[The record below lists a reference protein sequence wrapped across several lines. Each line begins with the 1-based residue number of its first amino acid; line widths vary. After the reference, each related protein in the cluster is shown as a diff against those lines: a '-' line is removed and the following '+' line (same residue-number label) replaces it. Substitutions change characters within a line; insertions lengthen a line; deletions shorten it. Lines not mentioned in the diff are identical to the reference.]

1 MKRHSKFV
9 LWASCLC
16 CLASF
21 TASAH
26 AECKSNLGSNHT
38 WRFSAYAKKDCID
51 IIGSWHEGSCVD
63 DTWSKCYNIKTHT
76 GVDSYMWLATHSL
89 KIRLYEDNSCKRVLN
104 TFEVDRIVPDTKER
118 RYSSFRVY
126 CDI

>member
-1 MKRHSKFV
+1 MKRNSKSG
-9 LWASCLC
+9 LWPLC
-16 CLASF
+16 FLCFISF
-21 TASAH
+21 TTNVQ
-26 AECKSNLGSNHT
+26 AECKPNLGENHT

-63 DTWSKCYNIKTHT
+63 NTWSKCYNIKTNS
-76 GVDSYMWLATHSL
+76 GVDSYMWLALHSI
-89 KIRLYEDNSCKRVLN
+89 KIRLYKDNSCKEVLN
-104 TFEVDRIVPDTKER
+104 TFATDRIVPDTEER